1 MATLSTKKFSTIV
14 ADFVAAVQGAAKTL
28 VDFTEGSVLLAVA
41 EAVAGNALW
50 LQGLWFQTLQATRLS
65 TSTGSD
71 VDTWL
76 ADFMPNAPGSTTP
89 RIGARAAVGVLTFG
103 RTTAAGSA
111 IIPVGTQAMTSD
123 GSQVFVVIADPL
135 NSSYSATVS
144 GYRVAAGVT
153 FIDIPVNALVPG
165 SGGNVVPGSVT
176 LLRSSIPGIDSVTNL
191 APLYAGMDQETDEQL
206 KSRFPLFIASLARG
220 TAPAIA
226 YGITTVQQGLQY
238 SIIENY
244 QHDQQFDAGYLTIII
259 DDGSGAPPA
268 SLVTAVTESVNIYR
282 AAGVRFGVFPP
293 VVVGVTV
300 SMAIETSVGYDHN
313 AIVSSVATAIA
324 AYVNGLGLGKTLR
337 WSKLEQIAYEVS
349 PAITN
354 VASLLVNG
362 TQADV
367 IAASYSTIKTSAVT
381 VS

>member
-1 MATLSTKKFSTIV
+1 MATLATKKFSTIV
-14 ADFVAAVQGAAKTL
+14 ADFVAAVQGASRTL
-28 VDFTEGSVLLAVA
+28 LDFTEGSVLLAIGEGVG
-41 EAVAGNALW
+41 GNSSW

-71 VDTWL
+71 VDTWT
-76 ADFMPNAPGSTTP
+76 ADFMPNAPGSGTP
-89 RIGARAAVGVLTFG
+89 RILARAAVGVLTFG
-103 RTTAAGSA
+103 RTSAAGSA
-111 IIPVGTQAMTSD
+111 TVPVGTQAMTSD

-135 NSSYSATVS
+135 NSSYSATVN
-144 GYRVAAGVT
+144 GYSVAAGVT

-165 SGGNVVPGSVT
+165 SGGNVVAGSVT

-226 YGITTVQQGLQY
+226 YGISTVQQSLQY

-268 SLVTAVTESVNIYR
+268 SLITSVTEAVNIYR

-300 SMAIETSVGYDHN
+300 SLAIETSVGFDHN
-313 AIVSSVATAIA
+313 AIVAAVATAIA
-324 AYVNGLGLGKTLR
+324 AYINGLGLGKTLR

-354 VASLLVNG
+354 VSSLLVNG
-362 TQADV
+362 TESDV